1 MTNKDKYQ
9 LMLKNQIR
17 QAGQW
22 LIDNSEKMVSDIQL
36 ISDFQININLKNGDE
51 IPILSF
57 EQTNVVFWDS
67 REYEKELKEIERYE
81 QLEKE
86 MRHE

>member
-22 LIDNSEKMVSDIQL
+22 LIDNSENMVSDIQL

-57 EQTNVVFWDS
+57 EQTNVVFWDN
-67 REYEKELKEIERYE
+67 REYEKELEEIERYE

>member
-22 LIDNSEKMVSDIQL
+22 LIDNSENMVSDIQL

-51 IPILSF
+51 TPILTF
-57 EQTNVVFWDS
+57 EQTNVVFWDN
-67 REYEKELKEIERYE
+67 REYEKELEEIERYE
-81 QLEKE
+81 QLERE
-86 MRHE
+86 ARYE